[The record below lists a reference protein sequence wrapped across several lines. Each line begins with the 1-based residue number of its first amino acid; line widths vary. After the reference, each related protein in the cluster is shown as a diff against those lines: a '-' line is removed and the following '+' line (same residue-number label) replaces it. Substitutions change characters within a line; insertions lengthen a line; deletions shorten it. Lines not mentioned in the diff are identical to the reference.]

1 MPRGKAYQQAV
12 DRVREVL
19 VRLAPE
25 VFQDLG
31 QPWLATM
38 RNIEATGIIE
48 RVEEC
53 AAPTRHAM
61 GKDAG
66 LHRRYR
72 PKT

>member
-12 DRVREVL
+12 ERVRELL

-38 RNIEATGIIE
+38 KDIEATGIIE
-48 RVEEC
+48 RLEEC

-61 GKDAG
+61 EKDVVLA
-66 LHRRYR
+66 RRYR